1 MGGMSSTPSE
11 MPKKPT
17 LNDDHSINWKVWK
30 EILADPRFDWMTY
43 DPPQKKAGY
52 GGILSNFYFFQP
64 RACIGSYPPCCIA
77 QCLQSQHGYKKIEI
91 SKADD
96 WLPQFLERGNED
108 LPDSFRGVWWL
119 EDNTANET
127 LVTVQDMYNVEAFGG
142 KNIFIKDQ
150 STNWT
155 QGTSLWGTMLKNVST
170 NKVPFELEP
179 GENPKWLGMLTGDD
193 FIYFLGEEDQ
203 GKLVHPDGKPVDF
216 VPGLTWLR
224 VSSKDGDVSKG
235 VTYQYLMR
243 KVAFKDPDGKIVKTQ
258 YYDKL
263 VERCERPTPEGC
275 CCNLFLCNLD
285 DARFAASYDAL
296 DDHQL
301 VVWDQDK
308 YPKGHPPLSSF
319 PYPPK
324 PAL

>member
-17 LNDDHSINWKVWK
+17 LNDDHSINWK

-52 GGILSNFYFFQP
+52 GGISSNFYFFQP

-77 QCLQSQHGYKKIEI
+77 QCLQSQHGYKKLGPCPFLGSSLKIEI

-127 LVTVQDMYNVEAFGG
+127 LVTVQDM
-142 KNIFIKDQ
+142 NIFIKDQ

-193 FIYFLGEEDQ
+193 FIYFLGEED
-203 GKLVHPDGKPVDF
+203 
-216 VPGLTWLR
+216 
-224 VSSKDGDVSKG
+224 
-235 VTYQYLMR
+235 
-243 KVAFKDPDGKIVKTQ
+243 
-258 YYDKL
+258 
-263 VERCERPTPEGC
+263 
-275 CCNLFLCNLD
+275 
-285 DARFAASYDAL
+285 AAS
-296 DDHQL
+296 
-301 VVWDQDK
+301 
-308 YPKGHPPLSSF
+308 
-319 PYPPK
+319 
-324 PAL
+324 